1 MGKIK
6 IKKGSWG
13 ADVEDLGRVEIRFR
27 RPTTAQ
33 RFGMAP
39 LVGRAATEVAK
50 HWMTYDEIK
59 VAANAA
65 ADVGDE
71 AGHLVA
77 LQRLAEL
84 PQIWQPQTWEDVAEL
99 LAEYC
104 EQLTID
110 GDQIEDAEEIA
121 EALRYLPGY
130 DAENALQRLYKATDG
145 LSAEEGK
152 PSEPTSDT

>member
-6 IKKGSWG
+6 IKRGSWG
-13 ADVEDLGRVEIRFR
+13 AEVEDIGRVEIHFR

-65 ADVGDE
+65 ADAGDE
-71 AGHLVA
+71 VAHLAA

-104 EQLTID
+104 EQLTVE
-110 GDQIEDAEEIA
+110 GQQIEDAEDIA
-121 EALRYLPGY
+121 EVMRHLPGY
-130 DAENALQRLYKATDG
+130 DAEGALQRLYKATDG
-145 LSAEEGK
+145 LSVAEGK